1 MNMQSVRTIARS
13 IGIKPGKL
21 TKTMLIKNIQRKEG
35 NFDCFA
41 SATSGECDQTGC
53 LWRQDCFTAARR
65 AR

>member
-1 MNMQSVRTIARS
+1 MQSVRTIARS